1 MLTIILISA
10 ITILFWVFA
19 IIEWK
24 KDETFTAGYFAIIF
38 TFIVGFMVIA
48 AHSMSNPSA
57 KELKDLQD
65 KREVIIYGLEN
76 TTNEYLYVSLYED
89 AQKFNNE
96 KRNYETM
103 KNNVWAGCFQDK
115 RYEYVDYIDL
125 KEGIK

>member
-1 MLTIILISA
+1 MLIIILISA
-10 ITILFWVFA
+10 ITILFWILA
-19 IIEWK
+19 IINGK
-24 KDETFTAGYFAIIF
+24 KDETFIAGNLAIIF
-38 TFIVGFMVIA
+38 TVLVGIMVIA
-48 AHSMSNPSA
+48 AYSVSNPSA

-65 KREVIIYGLEN
+65 KREIIIYGLEN

-89 AQKFNNE
+89 AQNFNNE

-125 KEGIK
+125 KKGIK

>member
-1 MLTIILISA
+1 MLTIILISV

-24 KDETFTAGYFAIIF
+24 KDETFTAGSFAIIF
-38 TFIVGFMVIA
+38 TVIVGMMIVT
-48 AHSMSNPSA
+48 AHSLSNPSA

-65 KREVIIYGLEN
+65 KREIIIYGLEN

-89 AQKFNNE
+89 AREFNNK
-96 KRNYETM
+96 KRDYETM

>member
-1 MLTIILISA
+1 MLSIILISV
-10 ITILFWVFA
+10 ITIIFWVFA
-19 IIEWK
+19 IINWK
-24 KDETFTAGYFAIIF
+24 KDETFTAGNFAIIF
-38 TFIVGFMVIA
+38 TVLVGIMVVT
-48 AHSMSNPSA
+48 AHSLSNPSA

-89 AQKFNNE
+89 AREFNNK

-115 RYEYVDYIDL
+115 CYEYVDYIDL

>member
-1 MLTIILISA
+1 MLTIILISV
-10 ITILFWVFA
+10 ITIIFWVFA
-19 IIEWK
+19 IINWK
-24 KDETFTAGYFAIIF
+24 KDEIFTAGYFAIIF
-38 TFIVGFMVIA
+38 TFIVGIMIVTA
-48 AHSMSNPSA
+48 DSLSNPSA

-65 KREVIIYGLEN
+65 KREIIIYGLEN
-76 TTNEYLYVSLYED
+76 TINEYLYVSLYED